1 MIIRTSLEYKK
12 DDPIMSKYGCFN
24 YNVIEKLKKY
34 KKNFSLPY
42 KLLLKMKL
50 EIKLFWIN

>member
-12 DDPIMSKYGCFN
+12 HDPIMSKYDCFN

-50 EIKLFWIN
+50 EIKPLFR